1 MKNTLVAIF
10 VLAVLAVS
18 ACTPSPQAPATGDIP
33 ALIRALED
41 EDPDVRSAAVV
52 ALGEIG
58 PGAADAVPA
67 LLLALED
74 EDPGVRSAAANALEQ
89 IGQ

>member
-1 MKNTLVAIF
+1 MKNAIIAIF

-33 ALIRALED
+33 ALILALED
-41 EDPDVRSAAVV
+41 EDPDVRAAAAE
-52 ALGEIG
+52 ALWRKG
-58 PGAADAVPA
+58 PEAVEAVPA
-67 LLLALED
+67 LIRALED

-89 IGQ
+89 IEQ

>member
-1 MKNTLVAIF
+1 M
-10 VLAVLAVS
+10 
-18 ACTPSPQAPATGDIP
+18 
-33 ALIRALED
+33 
-41 EDPDVRSAAVV
+41 
-52 ALGEIG
+52 G
-58 PGAADAVPA
+58 PDAVPA